1 MNTRRN
7 CIDCVMSDGVFFEN
21 SDSEKIS
28 KIIEK
33 LPKKLHIANKGKS
46 AKNRG
51 DFQNH

>member
-1 MNTRRN
+1 M
-7 CIDCVMSDGVFFEN
+7 DCSLSDGDFLEN
-21 SDSEKIS
+21 SDFEKIS

-51 DFQNH
+51 GFQNH